1 MVLPSTQSLK
11 PESLRA
17 PNLSSWPLRW
27 VPSPLRPLLNPNAA
41 MLAFCPRPL
50 DSSHVTQNNS
60 QTLPSPAGVWD
71 RSNRITDACFWP
83 SRCTCKGHRVLSPGS
98 GCDASPHLERP
109 PRFVGVQPFLIHRTS
124 VFTSHSLEVFASS
137 VLPYSPP
144 TPSSFLN
151 LLVASYC
158 VSSCTVSLARQRTL
172 CAGRAWPVRLT
183 VGLQS
188 LAPCLLAAGRM
199 NERCRRNGT
208 TSKHQGDRAL
218 QRDAR
223 GVSACVSMSSAP

>member
-17 PNLSSWPLRW
+17 PSLSSWPLRW

-41 MLAFCPRPL
+41 AASLAPTLAFRQFIVREASGTVRRTLLAFCPRPL

-60 QTLPSPAGVWD
+60 QTLPSLAGVCD
-71 RSNRITDACFWP
+71 RSSCITNPCFWP
-83 SRCTCKGHRVLSPGS
+83 SRCTCKGHRVLGRGS

-158 VSSCTVSLARQRTL
+158 VSSCTVSLARNAHSAQ
-172 CAGRAWPVRLT
+172 AGPGLSASLSDSRAW
-183 VGLQS
+183 
-188 LAPCLLAAGRM
+188 
-199 NERCRRNGT
+199 RR
-208 TSKHQGDRAL
+208 
-218 QRDAR
+218 
-223 GVSACVSMSSAP
+223 VC